1 MLRRIPL
8 LTFALIAFIGT
19 AELAAQ
25 VPIVWADEGPLT
37 WTPRPTES
45 AIAANDLRTHLY
57 QIADD
62 SMKGRDAISL
72 ENTMTTDYVAA
83 VFERLGLQ
91 PAGDDGYFQELE
103 YGPIAF
109 DRAASALRIDDR
121 GLTAGTDWVPS
132 GADSRSAVSGSFQ
145 GEDVETVFGGLF
157 GDKSPLPATVRGK
170 AVVLL
175 AGPGAGM
182 PQRRSIY
189 RTDTRAQDAG
199 AALVMI
205 ATEELSAALVTS
217 TFDGRTSMMG
227 PDDASTAGAVLSLS
241 AAASLFDAPLQSVQV
256 GAPGKTVSGAWSE
269 EYRRP
274 EYPTRN
280 VIAIL
285 PGSDPALR
293 DEYVLV
299 GAHNDHVGMVNNGP
313 VDHDSLRAFNRIMR
327 PQGANDRPGPPT
339 AAQQAQIDAL
349 LTRARSIRP
358 PMMDSVMNGADDNGS
373 GTSVL
378 LEIAEYFATNPAPRR
393 SLIFISQAGEEK
405 GLLGSSWF
413 VDHPTVP
420 LENIVAAHNMD
431 MLGKGRVTD
440 VKFGGPSSIQMLGA
454 RRLSTEFGDVIDSLN
469 AVRDEPMAIDYSWD
483 RTNHLNRFCRS
494 DQVNYFRKAI
504 PVTYF
509 SLGYAVDYHQATDE
523 PRYIDYEHGAKVGR
537 FVADIMRAVADR
549 DSRVAVLPL
558 EERDMSVQC

>member
-8 LTFALIAFIGT
+8 LTFALVAFIGT

-121 GLTAGTDWVPS
+121 GLTTGTDWVPS

-241 AAASLFDAPLQSVQV
+241 AAAALFEAPLQSVQV

-327 PQGANDRPGPPT
+327 PQGANDRPGPPVYDGIYPLPRPLYSAKHGFHIQSVPSSAPSLSTRSNLMSDGKSNTQSTYSNTHSNTQSTSSGMRDT
-339 AAQQAQIDAL
+339 ASDDPPP
-349 LTRARSIRP
+349 RP
-358 PMMDSVMNGADDNGS
+358 P
-373 GTSVL
+373 
-378 LEIAEYFATNPAPRR
+378 
-393 SLIFISQAGEEK
+393 
-405 GLLGSSWF
+405 
-413 VDHPTVP
+413 PTG
-420 LENIVAAHNMD
+420 M
-431 MLGKGRVTD
+431 
-440 VKFGGPSSIQMLGA
+440 
-454 RRLSTEFGDVIDSLN
+454 RLSSL
-469 AVRDEPMAIDYSWD
+469 SC
-483 RTNHLNRFCRS
+483 T
-494 DQVNYFRKAI
+494 
-504 PVTYF
+504 
-509 SLGYAVDYHQATDE
+509 G
-523 PRYIDYEHGAKVGR
+523 
-537 FVADIMRAVADR
+537 
-549 DSRVAVLPL
+549 SRRPT
-558 EERDMSVQC
+558 